1 VDERLE
7 KAFQTAN
14 YMASLSNLRRV
25 ALEEYKQS
33 LIYYFQGS
41 SFTVTRELI
50 VFVHTLT
57 ELGKIESVIL
67 DDNNIP
73 LKVEN
78 LKTFLD
84 NLLNVYAEA
93 SNSYINKYAE
103 IKSKRRVE
111 GLVDL

>member
-1 VDERLE
+1 MDERIE

-14 YMASLSNLRRV
+14 YMATLSNLRKT

-33 LIYYFQGS
+33 LVYYFQGS

-57 ELGKIESVIL
+57 ELENTESIIL

-73 LKVEN
+73 QNVTN
-78 LKTFLD
+78 LKEFLT
-84 NLLNVYAEA
+84 NILNVYGQATNLYLA
-93 SNSYINKYAE
+93 KYVDL
-103 IKSKRRVE
+103 KSKRRVE
-111 GLVDL
+111 GLVEL

>member
-1 VDERLE
+1 VDERIE

-14 YMASLSNLRRV
+14 FMATLSNLRKI
-25 ALEEYKQS
+25 ALEEYQQS

-41 SFTVTRELI
+41 SFTVSHELI

-57 ELGKIESVIL
+57 ELGNTESIIL

-73 LKVEN
+73 LRITN
-78 LKTFLD
+78 LKEFLE
-84 NLLNVYAEA
+84 NILNVYAE
-93 SNSYINKYAE
+93 STNSYLVKYSE

-111 GLVDL
+111 DLIRL

>member
-1 VDERLE
+1 MDERLE

-25 ALEEYKQS
+25 ALEEYKQH

-57 ELGKIESVIL
+57 ELGKTESVIL
-67 DDNNIP
+67 DDNSIP
-73 LKVEN
+73 LKIEN
-78 LKTFLD
+78 LKDFLD
-84 NLLNVYAEA
+84 KLLNVYSEA
-93 SNSYINKYAE
+93 SNGYAVKYAE

>member
-1 VDERLE
+1 MDERLE

-14 YMASLSNLRRV
+14 YMATLSNLRKT
-25 ALEEYKQS
+25 ALEEYQQS

-57 ELGKIESVIL
+57 EIGNTESIIL

-73 LKVEN
+73 QNVAN
-78 LKTFLD
+78 LKEFLT
-84 NLLNVYAEA
+84 NILNVYGSATNTYLA
-93 SNSYINKYAE
+93 KYGD

-111 GLVDL
+111 GLVEL

>member
-1 VDERLE
+1 MDERIE

-14 YMASLSNLRRV
+14 FMATLSNLRKT

-33 LIYYFQGS
+33 LVYYFQGS
-41 SFTVTRELI
+41 SFTVSRELI

-57 ELGKIESVIL
+57 ELGNTESIVL

-73 LKVEN
+73 LNITN
-78 LKTFLD
+78 LKEFLT
-84 NLLNVYAEA
+84 NILNVYGLATNTYLA
-93 SNSYINKYAE
+93 KYSE

-111 GLVDL
+111 GLVEL

>member
-1 VDERLE
+1 MDERLE

-25 ALEEYKQS
+25 ALEEYKQN
-33 LIYYFQGS
+33 LIFYLQGS

-57 ELGKIESVIL
+57 ELGNTESVIL

-73 LKVEN
+73 LNVAN
-78 LKTFLD
+78 LKEFLD
-84 NLLNVYAEA
+84 KIVNTYALA
-93 SNSYINKYAE
+93 TNAYLAKYGE

-111 GLVDL
+111 GLVEL

>member
-25 ALEEYKQS
+25 ALEEYKQN

-41 SFTVTRELI
+41 TFTVTRELI

-57 ELGKIESVIL
+57 ELGNTESVIL

-73 LKVEN
+73 LNVVN
-78 LKTFLD
+78 LKEFL
-84 NLLNVYAEA
+84 NSILNVYSLATNA
-93 SNSYINKYAE
+93 YLAKYGE

-111 GLVDL
+111 GLVEL

>member
-1 VDERLE
+1 VDERIE

-14 YMASLSNLRRV
+14 YMATLSNLRKT

-33 LIYYFQGS
+33 LVYYFQGS

-57 ELGKIESVIL
+57 ELENTESIIL

-73 LKVEN
+73 QNVTN
-78 LKTFLD
+78 LKEFLT
-84 NLLNVYAEA
+84 NILNVYGQATNLYLA
-93 SNSYINKYAE
+93 KYVDL
-103 IKSKRRVE
+103 KSKRRVE
-111 GLVDL
+111 GLVEL

>member
-1 VDERLE
+1 MDERIE

-25 ALEEYKQS
+25 ALEEYQQS

-41 SFTVTRELI
+41 TFTVTRELI

-57 ELGKIESVIL
+57 ELGNTESIIL

-73 LKVEN
+73 TNIIN
-78 LKTFLD
+78 LKEFLT
-84 NLLNVYAEA
+84 NILNVYGEA
-93 SNSYINKYAE
+93 TNAFLVKYTE
-103 IKSKRRVE
+103 LKSKRRVE
-111 GLVDL
+111 GLVAL

>member
-1 VDERLE
+1 VDERIE

-14 YMASLSNLRRV
+14 FMATLSNLRKT

-33 LIYYFQGS
+33 LVYYFQGS
-41 SFTVTRELI
+41 SFTVSRELI

-57 ELGKIESVIL
+57 ELGNTESIIL

-73 LKVEN
+73 LNVTN
-78 LKTFLD
+78 LKEFLT
-84 NLLNVYAEA
+84 NILNVYGLATNA
-93 SNSYINKYAE
+93 YLVKYSE

-111 GLVDL
+111 GLVAL

>member
-1 VDERLE
+1 MDERIE

-25 ALEEYKQS
+25 ALEEFNQN

-57 ELGKIESVIL
+57 ELGKTEFVIL

-93 SNSYINKYAE
+93 SNAYVIKYAE

>member
-25 ALEEYKQS
+25 ALEEYKQN
-33 LIYYFQGS
+33 LIFYFQGS

-57 ELGKIESVIL
+57 ELGNTESIIL

-73 LKVEN
+73 LNVTN
-78 LKTFLD
+78 LKEFLD
-84 NLLNVYAEA
+84 KILNTYALA
-93 SNSYINKYAE
+93 TNAYLAKYGE

-111 GLVDL
+111 GLVEL

>member
-1 VDERLE
+1 VDERIE

-14 YMASLSNLRRV
+14 FMATLSNLRKT
-25 ALEEYKQS
+25 ALEEYQQS

-57 ELGKIESVIL
+57 ELGNKESIIL

-73 LKVEN
+73 LNITN
-78 LKTFLD
+78 LTEFLT
-84 NLLNVYAEA
+84 NILNVYGQATNTYL
-93 SNSYINKYAE
+93 SKYVS
-103 IKSKRRVE
+103 IRSKRKVE
-111 GLVDL
+111 DLINL

>member
-1 VDERLE
+1 MDERIE

-25 ALEEYKQS
+25 ALEEYQQS

-41 SFTVTRELI
+41 TFTVTRELI

-57 ELGKIESVIL
+57 ELGNTESIIL

-73 LKVEN
+73 ANIIN
-78 LKTFLD
+78 LKEFLT
-84 NLLNVYAEA
+84 NILNVYGEA
-93 SNSYINKYAE
+93 TNAFLVKYTE
-103 IKSKRRVE
+103 LKSKRRVE
-111 GLVDL
+111 GLVAL

>member
-25 ALEEYKQS
+25 ALEEYKQN
-33 LIYYFQGS
+33 LIYYSQGS
-41 SFTVTRELI
+41 TFTVTRELI

-57 ELGKIESVIL
+57 ELGNTESVIL
-67 DDNNIP
+67 DDNSIP
-73 LKVEN
+73 LNVAN
-78 LKTFLD
+78 LKEFLD
-84 NLLNVYAEA
+84 KILNTYALA
-93 SNSYINKYAE
+93 TNTYLAKYGE